1 MDSSFDHRDVLNPD
15 LLKSQRIG
23 TCFAVIFLLAL
34 IGVGTS
40 GGLETWIP
48 ARWQGGPLELQ
59 RRVRTQNVPTDPVV
73 RETIAQ
79 WYDPATLSLLQ
90 GTPIN
95 CLLVT
100 WSGGGSPETEQQ
112 QQQLIKTYAR
122 EARKL
127 GISVLGIVYPGRA
140 PSVIVESAVDAGLEG
155 LVLEGEFPDSEF
167 FIAEAR
173 KALRDRNSPAVVIR
187 MTPSEKLTPSVDAP
201 ILAPLNPAIPRIR
214 ESVDGVEATPSSEPW
229 IDSNIWLGVS
239 LHSWCGSR
247 PVWLGEQLA
256 ANAAPEDYL
265 RAIADAAAG
274 GSRWILAL
282 SDDLQNGLC
291 HQQAEAL
298 GTWRRIAAY
307 LKFQQ
312 EHTEWIEYPP
322 FADYGFIQDSAGKDR
337 VKSDSNLILAVRQ
350 RIPLRVIE
358 RSQLNPSALEGLQAV
373 HGIGLIQPSEPERK
387 VLSTFAQDGGLVVV
401 GPSWK
406 QTEPSAETDFE
417 IERSGKGRVVVYN
430 KEWPEGTSLSK
441 DLIDLLSRENF
452 GVRFF
457 RVTSVLGHVSMDKS
471 GSRMLVQLVNYAT
484 YPADS
489 VLVRITGNFRT
500 ARLYTPENPV
510 AELGIVKFDRQIEV
524 NIPRLSIYGGLLLE
538 R

>member
-1 MDSSFDHRDVLNPD
+1 MAAAAPPYSRRGAWWPTI
-15 LLKSQRIG
+15 LL
-23 TCFAVIFLLAL
+23 LLL
-34 IGVGTS
+34 IGVKAGFA
-40 GGLETWIP
+40 GDPAAWVP
-48 ARWQGGPLELQ
+48 ARWPGGPLELE
-59 RRVRTQNVPTDPVV
+59 RRAQAKNVPADPAVQ
-73 RETIAQ
+73 ETIAQ
-79 WYDPATLSLLQ
+79 WFDPSTLRLLQ

-100 WSGGGSPETEQQ
+100 WSGSGSPETEHQ
-112 QQQLIKTYAR
+112 QQQLVKTYAR

-127 GISVLGIVYPGRA
+127 GISVLGLVYPDRVSSV
-140 PSVIVESAVDAGLEG
+140 SVIVESAVEAGLEG
-155 LVLEGEFPDSEF
+155 LVLEGEFPNSEAL
-167 FIAEAR
+167 IAEMR
-173 KALRDRNSPAVVIR
+173 KILRDRNSSAIVVW
-187 MTPSEKLTPSVDAP
+187 MTPLGKLTPSLDTP
-201 ILAPLNPAIPRIR
+201 ILVSVDPAVPRIR
-214 ESVDGVEATPSSEPW
+214 ESVEGIEATPSSEPW

-256 ANAAPEDYL
+256 ANAVAEDYL

-282 SDDLQNGLC
+282 SDDIRNGLR

-298 GTWRRIAAY
+298 RTWRRISAY
-307 LKFQQ
+307 LKFQE
-312 EHTEWIEYPP
+312 EHTQWNEYPP
-322 FADYGFIQDSAGKDR
+322 FADYGFIQDSAVKER
-337 VKSDSNLILAVRQ
+337 IKSDSNLILAVRQ

-358 RSQLNPSALEGLQAV
+358 RSQLSPLALEGLQAV
-373 HGIGLIQPSEPERK
+373 HGIGLTQPSEQERK
-387 VLSTFAQDGGLVVV
+387 VLSTFAQEGGLVVV

-406 QTEPSAETDFE
+406 PTGLSPEQDFE

-430 KEWPEGTSLSK
+430 KEWPEGTGLSK
-441 DLIDLLSRENF
+441 DLIDLLSRENL

-457 RVTSVLGHVSMDKS
+457 RVTSVLSHVSMDKP
-471 GSRMLVQLVNYAT
+471 GNRMLVQLVNYAT

-489 VLVRITGNFRT
+489 VLVRISGNFRA

-510 AELGIVKFDRQIEV
+510 TELGIVKFDRQIEV